1 MGLLIYARDNVAE
14 LTHARKRPDKASMG
28 WLIGHLSNAS
38 GCYDSGGNP
47 SLPRALWSGEPWHD
61 RSHNKVGVILR

>member
-1 MGLLIYARDNVAE
+1 MFHQEPVYMGLLIYARDNVAE

-38 GCYDSGGNP
+38 GC
-47 SLPRALWSGEPWHD
+47 
-61 RSHNKVGVILR
+61 